1 LQATPCQKSNLSRAC
16 TLFVENTVFIF
27 MQLFLHGQIAEEECR
42 SSRSEIPITL
52 YDPISYLRASLFS
65 GVQGSYDM
73 IT

>member
-1 LQATPCQKSNLSRAC
+1 MP
-16 TLFVENTVFIF
+16 ENQICREHAHYSSKTQFFIF

-42 SSRSEIPITL
+42 SSRSEIQSRYTIQSL
-52 YDPISYLRASLFS
+52 YLRASLFS